1 MALNDDK
8 MGLWG
13 AVSIGVGGMVG
24 GGIFAVLGLSVQ
36 LAKGGTPVA
45 FAVAGVVA
53 LITAASYAR
62 LSVRYAGPGGT
73 VVFLD
78 RVFGNSVGVGALNV
92 LLWFSYV
99 VMLALY
105 AHAFGSYGAVF
116 FPKGGGRFVLHGLIS
131 LAIVVPAVLNLAS
144 AKVVGKAETYVVVI
158 KISILLFFL
167 SVGFKGVEP
176 ARLATDTW
184 VPMLPLVAG
193 GMIIFV
199 AYEGFELIANTGAD
213 IRKPDR
219 NLPLAFYIS
228 VGFVVLLYVAIA
240 IVVVGNLPLGTIVNA
255 RDYALAE
262 AAKPFLGQ
270 TGFTLIAVAALLSTF
285 SAINATLYGASRLCY
300 TIAKEGELPLQLER
314 QMWGAPAEGLVVTT
328 VLALI
333 LANVADLS
341 AISTLGSAGFLSVFA
356 VVNAANYRDEESW
369 GAGRA
374 LSALGVLTC
383 TIAFGTMVWQSVSDN
398 PSTVW
403 VLAVLFGGAGLL
415 EVFYRTI
422 GTKGPRKLRR
432 QARVTRTL

>member
-1 MALNDDK
+1 MVLKDDK

-13 AVSIGVGGMVG
+13 AVAIGVGGMVG
-24 GGIFAVLGLSVQ
+24 GGIFAVLGLSVE
-36 LAKGGTPVA
+36 LAGGGTPVA
-45 FAVAGVVA
+45 FAVAGLVA
-53 LITAASYAR
+53 LITASSYAR

-78 RVFGNSVGVGALNV
+78 RIFGNSMHVGALNV

-116 FPKGGGRFVLHGLIS
+116 FPKGGGPILLHGLIS
-131 LAIVVPAVLNLAS
+131 LALVVPAVLNLAS
-144 AKVVGKAETYVVVI
+144 AKVVGKAETYVVVV
-158 KISILLFFL
+158 KIAILLFFL
-167 SVGFKGVEP
+167 AVGVTGVQP
-176 ARLATDTW
+176 ARLSTDTW

-213 IRKPDR
+213 IRNPER

-240 IVVVGNLPLGTIVNA
+240 VVVVGNLPLGDIANA

-262 AAKPFLGQ
+262 AAKPFLGR

-300 TIAKEGELPLQLER
+300 TIAKEGELPAQLER

-333 LANVADLS
+333 LANAADLS
-341 AISTLGSAGFLSVFA
+341 SISTLGSAGFLSVFA
-356 VVNAANYRDEESW
+356 VVNAANFKDEDGW
-369 GAGRA
+369 GAGRV
-374 LSALGVLTC
+374 LSGLGVLAC
-383 TIAFGTMVWQSVSDN
+383 AAAFGTMVWQSVSDN
-398 PSTVW
+398 PSTAW
-403 VLAVLFGGAGLL
+403 VLAALFGGAGVL
-415 EVFYRTI
+415 EVVYRTI
-422 GTKGPRKLRR
+422 GTKGPRKRRR

>member
-1 MALNDDK
+1 MVAKDNK

-36 LAKGGTPVA
+36 LARGGTPVA
-45 FAVAGVVA
+45 FAVAGLVA

-78 RVFGNSVGVGALNV
+78 RVFGNSMGVGALNV

-116 FPKGGGRFVLHGLIS
+116 FPKGGGPLVLHGLIT
-131 LAIVVPAVLNLAS
+131 LAIAVPAVLNLAS

-167 SVGFKGVEP
+167 AVGVKGVEP

-219 NLPLAFYIS
+219 NLSLAFYIS

-240 IVVVGNLPLGTIVNA
+240 IVVVGNLPLSAIADA

-285 SAINATLYGASRLCY
+285 SAINATLYGSSRLCY
-300 TIAKEGELPLQLER
+300 TIAKEGELPAQLER

-356 VVNAANYRDEESW
+356 VVNAANFRDEDGW
-369 GAGRA
+369 GAGRV

-383 TIAFGTMVWQSVSDN
+383 TVAFGTMVWQSVSDN
-398 PSTVW
+398 PSTAW
-403 VLAVLFGGAGLL
+403 VLAALFGGAGIL
-415 EVFYRTI
+415 EVIYRTI
-422 GTKGPRKLRR
+422 GTKGPRKRRR

>member
-1 MALNDDK
+1 MASKDNK

-36 LAKGGTPVA
+36 LAGGGTPVA

-78 RVFGNSVGVGALNV
+78 RVFGNSMHVGALNV

-116 FPKGGGRFVLHGLIS
+116 FPKGGGWFVLHGLITV
-131 LAIVVPAVLNLAS
+131 AIVVPAVLNLAS

-158 KISILLFFL
+158 KIAILLFFL
-167 SVGFKGVEP
+167 AVGFKGVEP

-240 IVVVGNLPLGTIVNA
+240 VVVVGNLPLASIVDA

-262 AAKPFLGQ
+262 AAKPFLGE

-300 TIAKEGELPLQLER
+300 TIAKEGELPVQLER
-314 QMWGAPAEGLVVTT
+314 QMWGAPAEGLVVTA

-356 VVNAANYRDEESW
+356 VVNAANFRDEEDW
-369 GAGRA
+369 GAGRV

-383 TIAFGTMVWQSVSDN
+383 SAAFVTMVWQSVGDN
-398 PSTVW
+398 PSTAW
-403 VLAVLFGGAGLL
+403 VLAALFGGAGIL
-415 EVFYRTI
+415 EVVYRTV
-422 GTKGPRKLRR
+422 GTKGPRKRRR

>member
-1 MALNDDK
+1 MALNDNK

-36 LAKGGTPVA
+36 LAGGGTPVA
-45 FAVAGVVA
+45 FAVAGLVA

-78 RVFGNSVGVGALNV
+78 RIFGNSMHVGALNV

-116 FPKGGGRFVLHGLIS
+116 FSGGGWFTLHGLIT

-144 AKVVGKAETYVVVI
+144 AKVVGKAETYVVVV
-158 KISILLFFL
+158 KIAILLFFL
-167 SVGFKGVEP
+167 AVGFKGVEP
-176 ARLATDTW
+176 TRLATDTW
-184 VPMLPLVAG
+184 VPLLPLVAG

-213 IRKPDR
+213 IRKPER

-240 IVVVGNLPLGTIVNA
+240 IVVVGNLPLGDIVNA

-270 TGFTLIAVAALLSTF
+270 AGFTLIAVAALLSTF

-300 TIAKEGELPLQLER
+300 TIAKEGELPVQLER
-314 QMWGAPAEGLVVTT
+314 QMWGAPAEGLVVTA

-341 AISTLGSAGFLSVFA
+341 SISTLGSAGFLSVFA
-356 VVNAANYRDEESW
+356 VVNAANFKDEAGW
-369 GAGRA
+369 GAGRV

-383 TIAFGTMVWQSVSDN
+383 AAAFVAMVWQSVGDN
-398 PSTVW
+398 PATAW
-403 VLAVLFGGAGLL
+403 VLAALFGGAGVL
-415 EVFYRTI
+415 EVVYRTI
-422 GTKGPRKLRR
+422 GTKGPRKRRR

>member
-1 MALNDDK
+1 MVSKDNK

-24 GGIFAVLGLSVQ
+24 GGIFAVLGLSVE

-45 FAVAGVVA
+45 FAVAGAVA

-78 RVFGNSVGVGALNV
+78 RIFGNSMHVGALNV

-116 FPKGGGRFVLHGLIS
+116 FPKGGGAPVLHGLIS

-167 SVGFKGVEP
+167 AVGVKGVEP

-184 VPMLPLVAG
+184 VPLLPLVAG

-213 IRKPDR
+213 IRNPER

-228 VGFVVLLYVAIA
+228 VGFVILLYVAIA
-240 IVVVGNLPLGTIVNA
+240 IVVVGNLPLGNIINA

-270 TGFTLIAVAALLSTF
+270 SGFTLIAVAALLSTF

-300 TIAKEGELPLQLER
+300 TIAKEGELPSQLER

-341 AISTLGSAGFLSVFA
+341 AISTLGSAGFLSIFA
-356 VVNAANYRDEESW
+356 VVNAANFKDEDGW
-369 GAGRA
+369 GAGRV

-383 TIAFGTMVWQSVSDN
+383 TGAFVAMVWQSVGTN
-398 PSTVW
+398 PATAW
-403 VLAVLFGGAGLL
+403 VLLALFGGAGVL

-422 GTKGPRKLRR
+422 GTKGPRKRRR
-432 QARVTRTL
+432 QARVTPSL

>member
-1 MALNDDK
+1 MALKDNK

-36 LAKGGTPVA
+36 LAGGGTPVA

-78 RVFGNSVGVGALNV
+78 RVFGNSMHVGALNV

-116 FPKGGGRFVLHGLIS
+116 FSGGGWFTLHGLIS
-131 LAIVVPAVLNLAS
+131 LAIIMPAVLNLAS

-158 KISILLFFL
+158 KIAILLFFL
-167 SVGFKGVEP
+167 AVGFKGVEP

-184 VPMLPLVAG
+184 VPLLPLVAG

-213 IRKPDR
+213 IRKPER

-240 IVVVGNLPLGTIVNA
+240 VVVVGNLPLAAIADA

-300 TIAKEGELPLQLER
+300 TIAKEGELPVQLER
-314 QMWGAPAEGLVVTT
+314 QMWGAPAEGLVVTA

-356 VVNAANYRDEESW
+356 VVNAANFKDEADW
-369 GAGRA
+369 GAGCV

-383 TIAFGTMVWQSVSDN
+383 TGAFVAMVWQSVGDN
-398 PSTVW
+398 PGTAW
-403 VLAVLFGGAGLL
+403 VLAALFGGAGVL
-415 EVFYRTI
+415 EVVYRTI
-422 GTKGPRKLRR
+422 GTKGPRKDRR

>member
-1 MALNDDK
+1 

-36 LAKGGTPVA
+36 LAGGGTPVA

-78 RVFGNSVGVGALNV
+78 RVFGNSMHVGALNV

-116 FPKGGGRFVLHGLIS
+116 FPGGGWFTLHGLIS
-131 LAIVVPAVLNLAS
+131 LAIIVPAVLNLAS
-144 AKVVGKAETYVVVI
+144 AKVVGKAETYVVVV
-158 KISILLFFL
+158 KIAILLFFL
-167 SVGFKGVEP
+167 AVGFKGVEP

-184 VPMLPLVAG
+184 VPLLPLVAG

-213 IRKPDR
+213 IRKPER

-240 IVVVGNLPLGTIVNA
+240 VVVVGNLPLTAIADA

-262 AAKPFLGQ
+262 AAKPFLGE

-285 SAINATLYGASRLCY
+285 SAINATLYGSSRLCY
-300 TIAKEGELPLQLER
+300 TIAKEGELPVQLER
-314 QMWGAPAEGLVVTT
+314 QMWGSPAEGLVVTA

-341 AISTLGSAGFLSVFA
+341 SISTLGSAGFLSVFA
-356 VVNAANYRDEESW
+356 VVNAANFRDEADW
-369 GAGRA
+369 GAGRV

-383 TIAFGTMVWQSVSDN
+383 SAAFVTMVWQSVGDN
-398 PSTVW
+398 PSTAW
-403 VLAVLFGGAGLL
+403 VLAALFGGAGVL
-415 EVFYRTI
+415 EVVYRTL
-422 GTKGPRKLRR
+422 GTKGPRKRRR

>member
-1 MALNDDK
+1 MVLKDDK

-13 AVSIGVGGMVG
+13 AVAIGVGGMVG
-24 GGIFAVLGLSVQ
+24 GGIFAVLGLSVE
-36 LAKGGTPVA
+36 LAGGGTPVA
-45 FAVAGVVA
+45 FAVAGLVA
-53 LITAASYAR
+53 LVTASSYAR

-78 RVFGNSVGVGALNV
+78 RIFGNSMHVGALNV

-116 FPKGGGRFVLHGLIS
+116 FPKGGGPILLHGLIS
-131 LAIVVPAVLNLAS
+131 LALVVPAALNLAS
-144 AKVVGKAETYVVVI
+144 AKVVGKAETYVVVV
-158 KISILLFFL
+158 KIAILLFFL
-167 SVGFKGVEP
+167 AVGVTGVQP

-213 IRKPDR
+213 IRNPER
-219 NLPLAFYIS
+219 NLPLAFYVS

-240 IVVVGNLPLGTIVNA
+240 VVVVGNLPLGDIANA

-262 AAKPFLGQ
+262 AAKPFLGR

-300 TIAKEGELPLQLER
+300 TIAKEGELPAQLER

-328 VLALI
+328 ALALI
-333 LANVADLS
+333 LANAADLS
-341 AISTLGSAGFLSVFA
+341 SISTLGSAGFLSVFA
-356 VVNAANYRDEESW
+356 VVNAANFKDEEGW
-369 GAGRA
+369 GAGRV
-374 LSALGVLTC
+374 LSGLGVLAC
-383 TIAFGTMVWQSVSDN
+383 AAAFGTMVWQSVSDN
-398 PSTVW
+398 PSTAW
-403 VLAVLFGGAGLL
+403 VLAALFGGAGVL
-415 EVFYRTI
+415 EVVYRTI
-422 GTKGPRKLRR
+422 GTKGPRKRRR

>member
-1 MALNDDK
+1 MVTNDNK

-36 LAKGGTPVA
+36 LAGGGTPVA

-78 RVFGNSVGVGALNV
+78 RVFGNSMHVGALNV

-105 AHAFGSYGAVF
+105 AHAFGAYGAVF
-116 FPKGGGRFVLHGLIS
+116 FPKGGGWLVLHGLIS

-144 AKVVGKAETYVVVI
+144 AKVVGKAETYVVVV
-158 KISILLFFL
+158 KIAILLFFL
-167 SVGFKGVEP
+167 AVGFKGVEP
-176 ARLATDTW
+176 TRLATDTW

-240 IVVVGNLPLGTIVNA
+240 VVVVGNLPLADIVDA

-262 AAKPFLGQ
+262 AAKPFLGE

-285 SAINATLYGASRLCY
+285 SAINATLYGSSRLCY
-300 TIAKEGELPLQLER
+300 TIAKEGELPVQLER

-341 AISTLGSAGFLSVFA
+341 SISTLGSAGFLSVFA
-356 VVNAANYRDEESW
+356 VVNAANFKDEETW

-383 TIAFGTMVWQSVSDN
+383 VAAFATMVWQSVGDN
-398 PSTVW
+398 PSTAW
-403 VLAVLFGGAGLL
+403 VLAALFGGAGAL
-415 EVFYRTI
+415 EVAYRTL
-422 GTKGPRKLRR
+422 GTKGPRKRR
-432 QARVTRTL
+432 S